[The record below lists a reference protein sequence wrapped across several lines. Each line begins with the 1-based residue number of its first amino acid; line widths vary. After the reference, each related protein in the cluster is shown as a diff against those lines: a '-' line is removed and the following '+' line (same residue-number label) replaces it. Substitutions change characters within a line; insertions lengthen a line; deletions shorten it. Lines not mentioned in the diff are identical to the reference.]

1 MEHEADV
8 IIVGAGLSGLIA
20 AQEVIKAGRVPLIL
34 EANDRVGGRILT
46 EEVLPGLNLELG
58 AQWIGDTHSRMFALC
73 DELGIGTYAQFEE
86 GETTYE
92 INGPVMREQEF
103 HTANA
108 ADLAG
113 LRGVLD
119 TLNELSDQVDV
130 ESPWLSP
137 NAAEWDAVT
146 AGTWLDSQ
154 GLGPIARTMIE
165 ICSVGILAV
174 PTHEVSF
181 LDLLYNVAVCGVTS
195 ELLAESE
202 GGAQTTRIAGGTS
215 QIPLRLAD
223 KIGNPVIF
231 DAQVQTIEYS
241 ADSVK
246 VICRN
251 GVVAR
256 GRQVIVALAPTLAGR
271 IAYDPPLPGV
281 RDQLT
286 QRMPQA
292 SAVKVFAVYDE
303 PFWRADGLNGQLIS
317 DQGPARMSND
327 SCIDTSDLGVI
338 LAFLEG
344 EQARTFG
351 RLPADEL
358 HRLVTEELGRHFGPK
373 ALKPELVVSG
383 EWANRPF
390 TRGCYN
396 ANMGPFVWTHFG
408 SALAEPV
415 GPIKWAATETATSW
429 SAYMEGAVQAGRRAA
444 AEALEAIA

>member
-20 AQEVIKAGRVPLIL
+20 AQEVIKAGRTPLIL

-46 EEVLPGLNLELG
+46 EEVMPGVPLELG
-58 AQWIGDTHSRMFALC
+58 AQWIGDTHHRMFELAA
-73 DELGIGTYAQFEE
+73 ELGVETYSQFED

-92 INGPVMREQEF
+92 INGPVMREAEF
-103 HTANA
+103 HSKNE

-113 LRGVLD
+113 LRAVLD
-119 TLNELSDQVDV
+119 KLDELSQQVDV
-130 ESPWLSP
+130 ESPWLSSQ
-137 NAAEWDAVT
+137 AAEWDAIT

-181 LDLLYNVAVCGVTS
+181 LDLLYNVQVCGVTS

-202 GGAQTTRIAGGTS
+202 GGAQTTRFVGGTS
-215 QIPLRLAD
+215 EIPLRLVE

-241 ADSVK
+241 NDSVK

-271 IAYDPPLPGV
+271 ITYDPPLPGV

-292 SAVKVFAVYDE
+292 SAVKVFA
-303 PFWRADGLNGQLIS
+303 
-317 DQGPARMSND
+317 
-327 SCIDTSDLGVI
+327 
-338 LAFLEG
+338 
-344 EQARTFG
+344 
-351 RLPADEL
+351 
-358 HRLVTEELGRHFGPK
+358 
-373 ALKPELVVSG
+373 
-383 EWANRPF
+383 
-390 TRGCYN
+390 
-396 ANMGPFVWTHFG
+396 
-408 SALAEPV
+408 
-415 GPIKWAATETATSW
+415 
-429 SAYMEGAVQAGRRAA
+429 
-444 AEALEAIA
+444 